1 MGANSM
7 QAAAITVFLL
17 GFTVLA
23 GAIAG
28 GGVMLYL
35 LSAVLVAGSAGIFL
49 KCKPLEHI
57 EK

>member
-7 QAAAITVFLL
+7 QAAAIALFLL
-17 GFTVLA
+17 GFTVLS

-28 GGVMLYL
+28 GSVSLYL

-49 KCKPLEHI
+49 RCKPLEHI